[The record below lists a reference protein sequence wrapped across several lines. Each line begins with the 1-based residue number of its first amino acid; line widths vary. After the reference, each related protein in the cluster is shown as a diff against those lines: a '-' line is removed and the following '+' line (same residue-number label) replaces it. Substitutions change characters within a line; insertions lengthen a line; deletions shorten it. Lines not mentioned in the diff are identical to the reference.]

1 MIAFL
6 IWYILITLVGF
17 LTLPIAYRIFQGLPD
32 RGYALARPFGML
44 IWGYVFWL
52 LASLQILV
60 NDAGGIIL
68 ALLVVVGWSA
78 WSFKKIGIQEF
89 KAWVNKNR
97 IAILAGEALFLL
109 FFAFW
114 AVIRSANP
122 AIIGTEKPMELA
134 FINAI
139 LRSPIFPPHDPWLSG
154 YAISYYYFGYVMVAM
169 LACLSGVAG
178 SVAFNLASALWFALT
193 ALAAYGVLYNL
204 LAFKKSPFA
213 RGEEYLSPLWAWLG
227 PLYVLIVSNL
237 GGFLEVLHAR
247 GVFWRKAA
255 DGSWQSVFWKWLD
268 VQELV
273 NPPTEPF
280 SWVPERIAGFW
291 WWRASRILQDYD
303 LAKNSKEIIDEFPF
317 FSYLLA
323 DLHPHVLAMPFA
335 LLAIGLAMN
344 FYYVHLRQRIS
355 AASFS
360 RGVRCW
366 FANQE
371 VDWGSIYLVR
381 WIRTKDFWVTAVI
394 LGGLAF
400 LNTWDF
406 PIYIALFCSVYVFL
420 LYRQTGWGSQ
430 RIVDFFEMF
439 FALAL
444 AGVILYLPFY
454 IGFRSQAGGIIPS
467 LIFFTRGVHFWLMF
481 APLLLPIFAWLAWL
495 LFRGGALHSVLH
507 SGLKFAGVSVFG
519 LWGVSFLLGW
529 VAANLANW
537 GNALLLSAGAGTPL
551 ARLGDLMLLAG
562 NLYLSAQGATSAS
575 LLVGMA
581 FARRLAMPGTWLT
594 LFLLLALVWGL
605 FSRERVSMK
614 ESAIQ
619 PDEFA
624 GESLL
629 QNMFPLLLV
638 LVGAG
643 LTLAPE
649 YVYLRDQFG
658 WRMNTIF
665 KFYFQAWILWAIA
678 AAYASVVLWREL
690 RKFARQVF
698 GVTWSLLLLMALV
711 YPMFG
716 IRMRMQELG
725 VAEPTL
731 DGAAYL
737 ENSVPDEV
745 SAIRWLWRQPQGIVA
760 EAVGGSYS
768 GFARISTYTGLP
780 TVLGWPG
787 HESQWRGGAKEMGT
801 REEDIRLLY
810 RTPNWLDAKSII
822 ERYNIRYIYIG
833 SFERNAYR
841 VNETKFREH
850 LRVAFENNSVVIYLV
865 PEGLQSDF
873 D

>member
-1 MIAFL
+1 MMAFL
-6 IWYILITLVGF
+6 IWYVLITLVGF
-17 LTLPIAYRIFQGLPD
+17 LTLPIAYRVFRGLPD
-32 RGYALARPFGML
+32 RGYALARPLGML

-52 LASLQILV
+52 LASLQVLV
-60 NDAGGIIL
+60 NNAGGIIL
-68 ALLVVVGWSA
+68 ALLVIAGWSI
-78 WSFKKIGIQEF
+78 WSFKKIGVQQF
-89 KAWVNKNR
+89 KTWVNKNR
-97 IAILAGEALFLL
+97 VVIVAGEVLFLL
-109 FFAFW
+109 FFALW

-139 LRSPIFPPHDPWLSG
+139 LRSPTFPPHDPWLSG

-169 LACLSGVAG
+169 LARLSGVVG

-204 LAFKKSPFA
+204 LAFKETSFVRSGKPLSPF
-213 RGEEYLSPLWAWLG
+213 WAWLG
-227 PLYVLIVSNL
+227 PLFVLIVSNL

-247 GVFWRKAA
+247 GVFWQKAA
-255 DGSWQSVFWKWLD
+255 DGSWQSGFWKWLD

-280 SWVPERIAGFW
+280 SWVPERVAGFW

-344 FYYVHLRQRIS
+344 FYYVHFRQS
-355 AASFS
+355 MSVASLLGEI
-360 RGVRCW
+360 RRW

-371 VDWGSIYLVR
+371 VDWEAVYLAR
-381 WIRTKDFWVTAVI
+381 WVRTKEFWFTAVI

-420 LYRQTGWGSQ
+420 LYRQTGWRSQ
-430 RIVDFFEMF
+430 RIADFFEMF

-454 IGFRSQAGGIIPS
+454 ISFRSQAGGIVPS

-481 APLLLPIFAWLAWL
+481 APLLLPIFAWLVWL
-495 LFRGGALHSVLH
+495 LFRGGELYPALRF
-507 SGLKFAGVSVFG
+507 GLKFAGVSVFG
-519 LWGVSFLLGW
+519 LWGLSFLLGW
-529 VAANLANW
+529 IAANLANW
-537 GNALLLSAGAGTPL
+537 GNLLLLSAGTGTLL
-551 ARLGDLMLLAG
+551 ARLGDLMLLTG
-562 NLYLSAQGATSAS
+562 NLYLSVQGATSAP

-581 FARRLAMPGTWLT
+581 FARRMAMPGTWLT
-594 LFLLLALVWGL
+594 LFLLLVLVWGVL
-605 FSRERVSMK
+605 SRERAPMK
-614 ESAIQ
+614 ESA
-619 PDEFA
+619 PESDELA

-629 QNMFPLLLV
+629 QNVFPLFLV

-678 AAYASVVLWREL
+678 AAYASIVLWRGL
-690 RKFARQVF
+690 RKFSGWVF
-698 GVTWSLLLLMALV
+698 RVGWSFLLLMALA
-711 YPMFG
+711 YPVFG
-716 IRMRMQELG
+716 IQMRVQELS
-725 VAEPTL
+725 AAKPTL

-737 ENSVPDEV
+737 ENSMPDEM
-745 SAIRWLWRQPQGIVA
+745 SAIRWLQQQSPGVVA

-768 GFARISTYTGLP
+768 GFARISTYSGLP

-850 LRVAFENNSVVIYLV
+850 LKVAFENGSVVIYLV